1 MKKGKKAGLA
11 VLLAAALLCA
21 CGQQP
26 APGDREANSS
36 SASASAT
43 QNAPAQAD
51 AGAVVEQLRERYGL
65 DEARLSAFE
74 VVRASLAEPSE
85 WDAWPRLEEYL
96 TEEGLTWRGWLEADA
111 ARQLFVA
118 ELRVKYT
125 PETAVCG
132 PQYSDGIWTVLVRM
146 EPADGAYTAGE
157 SMVAAID
164 EAPAPTSPDAAAL
177 GLTDDQWVMVDH
189 QLAAL
194 VGCGVWR
201 DYDSP
206 GQWTQEEFTLWLALR
221 AQDWP
226 GTEDALSES
235 DVLRMAQADFSPE
248 NTAWNSM
255 DLRLQESGL
264 LTDGRLD
271 LPDAPQGAV
280 SMEGCVVE
288 YRREA
293 AQLPVADEYAAMTEP
308 EELVV
313 TVSIGADAP
322 VRMEYRFGLIPEG
335 VGPVARPWLKQARL
349 LDE

>member
-11 VLLAAALLCA
+11 MFLAAALLCA
-21 CGQQP
+21 CGQRS

-36 SASASAT
+36 SASALIG
-43 QNAPAQAD
+43 QNVPVQAD
-51 AGAVVEQLRERYGL
+51 AGVVVEELRERYGL
-65 DEARLSAFE
+65 NEERLSAFE

-96 TEEGLTWRGWLEADA
+96 TEEGLTWRDWLEADS

-132 PQYSDGIWTVLVRM
+132 PQYSDGIWTVLVQM
-146 EPADGAYTAGE
+146 EPTDGAFAVGE

-164 EAPAPTSPDAAAL
+164 EDPAPTSPDAAAL

-221 AQDWP
+221 AKDWP
-226 GTEDALSES
+226 GTEGALTES

-271 LPDAPQGAV
+271 LPDAPQGAA
-280 SMEGCVVE
+280 SMEECAVE

>member
-11 VLLAAALLCA
+11 VFLAAALLCA
-21 CGQQP
+21 CGQQL

-36 SASASAT
+36 AASAPAT
-43 QNAPAQAD
+43 QNPPAQAD
-51 AGAVVEQLRERYGL
+51 ADAVVEQLRERYGL
-65 DEARLSAFE
+65 DQERFSVFE
-74 VVRASLAEPSE
+74 VVRAEIAQPSE

-96 TEEGLTWRGWLEADA
+96 TEEGLTWRDWLEADD

-132 PQYSDGIWTVLVRM
+132 PQYSDGIWTVLVQT
-146 EPADGAYTAGE
+146 EPADGAFAVGE

-164 EAPAPTSPDAAAL
+164 DDPAPTSPDAAAL
-177 GLTDDQWVMVDH
+177 GLTDDQWAMVNH

-221 AQDWP
+221 AMDWP
-226 GTEDALSES
+226 GTGDSLSES

-248 NTAWNSM
+248 NAVWNSM
-255 DLRLQESGL
+255 DLRLRESGL

-271 LPDAPQGAV
+271 LPDGPQGAA
-280 SMEGCVVE
+280 SLEECTVE
-288 YRREA
+288 YRRET
-293 AQLPVADEYAAMTEP
+293 AQLPVADEYAAVTEP
-308 EELVV
+308 EELVATV
-313 TVSIGADAP
+313 TIGADAP

-349 LDE
+349 LDG